1 MEKSKQNGYNSC
13 EVMHSNEDNKSN
25 LIISMINNQQMD
37 FKLFNKN
44 ILKIY
49 STHNYKYLNKI
60 QQANMLSKLNYKQ
73 QNGHNASIKEFWNG
87 AVKNAEM
94 SACIMVKLIKEIP
107 VISEFKDSSD
117 FEFIVKE
124 KIFDFYL
131 VITFSFIISFLFIIL
146 K

>member
-1 MEKSKQNGYNSC
+1 
-13 EVMHSNEDNKSN
+13 MHSNEDNKSN

-94 SACIMVKLIKEIP
+94 SASNMVKLIKEIP
-107 VISEFKDSSD
+107 AISEFKDSSD

-131 VITFSFIISFLFIIL
+131 VITFSFFLL
-146 K
+146 VSYL

>member
-1 MEKSKQNGYNSC
+1 
-13 EVMHSNEDNKSN
+13 MHSNEDNKSN
-25 LIISMINNQQMD
+25 LIILMINNQQMD

-94 SACIMVKLIKEIP
+94 SASNMVKLIKEIP

-131 VITFSFIISFLFIIL
+131 VITFSFFLL
-146 K
+146 VSYL

>member
-1 MEKSKQNGYNSC
+1 
-13 EVMHSNEDNKSN
+13 MHSNEDNKSN